1 MKRLKKL
8 IIFLVIGLVMVIFAV
23 LGLESIF
30 LKETSSSIFRDFNEV
45 PSKTTVIILGAS
57 VHANGDLSPILKD
70 RVDTAIKLYKRGK
83 VKNFLVTGDH
93 RSEDYNEVSAMVN
106 YLQEN
111 GIPKALIK
119 TDHAGLD
126 TYDSMYRA
134 GKLFQVNDAVVVT
147 QAFHLPRALFI
158 ANHLDLNYIG
168 FAADQRA
175 YQTEYRLKQREK
187 LANFKALWEIALNK
201 KPTTLKARLKSKN

>member
-45 PSKTTVIILGAS
+45 PSRTTVIILGAS

-83 VKNFLVTGDH
+83 VKTSWSPG
-93 RSEDYNEVSAMVN
+93 
-106 YLQEN
+106 
-111 GIPKALIK
+111 
-119 TDHAGLD
+119 T
-126 TYDSMYRA
+126 
-134 GKLFQVNDAVVVT
+134 
-147 QAFHLPRALFI
+147 
-158 ANHLDLNYIG
+158 
-168 FAADQRA
+168 
-175 YQTEYRLKQREK
+175 
-187 LANFKALWEIALNK
+187 IALK
-201 KPTTLKARLKSKN
+201 IITKFPRWLITCRKMAFPRH